1 MQAQWTVAATGSG
14 ARTSLVAE
22 RSAAAR
28 RELIR
33 LLAATQYF
41 TCLPVPAWVGHSTAA
56 LTGAIRYL
64 PAVGVLV
71 GSAGA
76 ALFLLVSLLWTP
88 LIAAVVSTIGTVVLT
103 GALHEDGLADSMDGL
118 GGGQRRERALA
129 IMQDPRIGT
138 FGALA
143 LTLALVLKV
152 ACLQAAAPARAA
164 LFLVIGHAV
173 SRFGVVVLMASLPYV
188 RHTDASRARPLAQE
202 VSGVSITVAGI
213 VGLAPV
219 VTAGSPAFTGVAAA
233 ALTCAFWG
241 LYLRRR
247 LGGYTGD
254 GLGAGQQLAELAF
267 YVGAIAEPP

>member
-1 MQAQWTVAATGSG
+1 VPD
-14 ARTSLVAE
+14 RTCG
-22 RSAAAR
+22 AR

-41 TCLPVPAWVGHSTAA
+41 TCLPVPAWVGHSAGA

-64 PAVGVLV
+64 PTVGVLV
-71 GSAGA
+71 GGLGA
-76 ALFLLVSLLWTP
+76 ALFLLVSLLWPP
-88 LIAAVVSTIGTVVLT
+88 LVAAVVSTIGTVVLT
-103 GALHEDGLADSMDGL
+103 GALHEEGLADAVDGL
-118 GGGQRRERALA
+118 GGGQTREQALA
-129 IMQDPRIGT
+129 IMQDPRIGS

-152 ACLQAAAPARAA
+152 ACLDAAAPPRAA

-173 SRFGVVVLMASLPYV
+173 SRFGVVLLMASLPYV
-188 RHTDASRARPLAQE
+188 RETPASRARPLAHE
-202 VSGVSITVAGI
+202 VSGISIAVAGI

-219 VTAGSPAFTGVAAA
+219 ATAGTPALTGVGAAA
-233 ALTCAFWG
+233 FACMLWG

-254 GLGAGQQLAELAF
+254 GLGAGQQFAELAF
-267 YVGAIAEPP
+267 YIGAIARSP